1 MGSLIGAIS
10 SQKVTFSV
18 ALLVGNDEQAIWLYA
33 GTPEYLT
40 LLTQVSDNVLSAG
53 NQQERLVHHLIRG
66 VCENPQRLYAR
77 RLTTNSPVR

>member
-18 ALLVGNDEQAIWLYA
+18 ALLAGNGEQAIWLYA

-53 NQQERLVHHLIRG
+53 NQQERLPSHLIRD

>member
-1 MGSLIGAIS
+1 M
-10 SQKVTFSV
+10 
-18 ALLVGNDEQAIWLYA
+18 QAIWLYA

-53 NQQERLVHHLIRG
+53 NQQERLILDMIR
-66 VCENPQRLYAR
+66 CLYENPQRLYAR

>member
-1 MGSLIGAIS
+1 M
-10 SQKVTFSV
+10 
-18 ALLVGNDEQAIWLYA
+18 QAIWLYA

-53 NQQERLVHHLIRG
+53 NQQERLTSHLIRD